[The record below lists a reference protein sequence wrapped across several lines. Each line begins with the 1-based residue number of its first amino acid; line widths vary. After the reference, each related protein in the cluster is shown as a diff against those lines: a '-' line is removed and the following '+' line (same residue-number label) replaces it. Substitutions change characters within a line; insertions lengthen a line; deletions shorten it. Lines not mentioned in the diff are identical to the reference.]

1 MTHDSGQRFDM
12 LPETAAL
19 PVVPSSIWQEL
30 EKWSAGLANWQ
41 KLLIATAV
49 RNGVIPDA
57 VIDQTYRIFLAE
69 HDLAQKPDIAFEIPS
84 SITGRD
90 HAGTNRRRLHR
101 IHTPIGVNRLP
112 STAELI
118 FADGLTVIY
127 GGNGVGKSGF
137 ARILSN
143 ACFSRQQHPIYPDV
157 FDENAPTTS
166 TALLDLIDEKGK
178 IATLTFDANSEH
190 SELKRGFVVFDSAVA
205 LRHLT
210 DAGPFGFTPT
220 GFDVFPEM
228 ARAYTVLQTKL
239 AADIQSRRRDNAL
252 ANAFIG
258 PETAASK
265 VATKLSNTTDLDNL
279 RALATF
285 GADQAARIEHLQSQS
300 DQLRVKAPDVAIK
313 RLSDSRPQLVLL
325 KESLAE
331 ARTSLSEEMLESDV
345 RLRQSLVAAASEFA
359 RASATQFQH
368 EKVAGIGTQAWE
380 SMIGG
385 LEQLRSQQHEHYPS
399 EGDVCLLCQQ
409 PLGED
414 ARKLFELYADFSSG
428 DSKAALQVAER
439 NVHTRRQQIERISL
453 VLADEGSV
461 AHNFLAETHPAVLTA
476 ITEGVAHIK
485 TLQSSVL
492 AAFSGTGSNV
502 VAVALADF
510 GDVLDGVIET
520 IDQDLLRLRQSDVP
534 SALAAIDMERV
545 ELRHRE
551 VLSQNLEAAVSYVRD
566 LKWIARAEATARP
579 ALNPRHLTE
588 KQGELFSSVIAKNY
602 RDGLAKECKALAC
615 NVPVQLRTQGRQG
628 QTIRSLAVANRPP
641 DDILSEGEQ
650 RAVALADFLTEVGL
664 NDDNVGVILD
674 DPVTSLDHE
683 RKELIAKRLV
693 AAAGARQV
701 VVFTHDMVFF
711 AKLADAADK
720 AKSTITTHWMQ
731 RSGDNKPGMVSLNDG
746 PTTTPQ
752 YRKTDFAEQTLA
764 KAKAVSGSAQ
774 EALVRQGAGQLRRT
788 VEEVVPQYLFKEVV
802 RRWTDRVMITA
813 LKKINWDNGLADEI
827 VEIFEAC
834 SAIMEGH
841 SHTEAGTEAPPT
853 PEKLE
858 ELIVRTKELI
868 RLAKVA
874 RA

>member
-1 MTHDSGQRFDM
+1 M
-12 LPETAAL
+12 LLETAEL
-19 PVVPSSIWQEL
+19 SITPSSIWQEL
-30 EKWSAGLANWQ
+30 EKWSGGLASWQ
-41 KLLIATAV
+41 KLLIATAI
-49 RNGVIPDA
+49 RSGVIPDA
-57 VIDQTYRIFLAE
+57 VIEQAYRMFLVE
-69 HDLAQKPDIAFEIPS
+69 HDLAKKPDIAVEIPS
-84 SITGRD
+84 SITGRY
-90 HAGTNRRRLHR
+90 HAGTNHRRLHR
-101 IHTPIGVNRLP
+101 MHTPIGVNRLP
-112 STAELI
+112 STAALT
-118 FADGLTVIY
+118 FAEGLTVIY

-137 ARILSN
+137 ARVLSN

-166 TALLDLIDEKGK
+166 SAMIDLIDENGK
-178 IATLTFDANSEH
+178 VATLTFDANTEH
-190 SELKRGFVVFDSAVA
+190 PELKRGFVVFDSAVA

-228 ARAYTVLQTKL
+228 ARSYAVLQTKL
-239 AADIQSRRRDNAL
+239 AADIQSRRRDNPL

-258 PETAASK
+258 PETPASQA
-265 VATKLSNTTDLDNL
+265 ATKLSTATDLDSL
-279 RALATF
+279 RALAAF
-285 GADQAARIEHLQSQS
+285 GADQAARIEHLQNQS

-313 RLSDSRPQLVLL
+313 RLSDSRPQLLLL
-325 KESLAE
+325 KERLAE
-331 ARTSLSEEMLESDV
+331 ARTALSEEMLESDA
-345 RLRQSLVAAASEFA
+345 RLRQSLVTAAGEFA
-359 RASATQFQH
+359 LASATQFRH
-368 EKVAGIGTQAWE
+368 ERVAGIGTQDWE
-380 SMIGG
+380 SMIEGM
-385 LEQLRSQQHEHYPS
+385 ERLRLQQHEHYPS

-414 ARKLFELYADFSSG
+414 ERKLFELYANFSSG
-428 DSKAALQVAER
+428 DSKVALQFAER
-439 NVHTRRQQIERISL
+439 DVNTRRQQIEQISL
-453 VLADEGSV
+453 VLADEGSI
-461 AHNFLAETHPAVLTA
+461 ARNFLSETYPAVLTA
-476 ITEGVAHIK
+476 ITEGVAQIR

-492 AAFSGTGSNV
+492 AAFSGEGSNV

-510 GDVLDGVIET
+510 SGVLDGIVET

-534 SALAAIDMERV
+534 SALAAIDIERV
-545 ELRHRE
+545 QLRHRE
-551 VLSQNLEAAVSYVRD
+551 VLSQNVENAVSYVRD
-566 LKWIARAEATARP
+566 LKWIARAEAMARP
-579 ALNPRHLTE
+579 ALSPRHLTE

-602 RDGLAKECKALAC
+602 REGLAKECESLAC

-628 QTIRSLAVANRPP
+628 QTIRSLSVANRSP

-664 NDDNVGVILD
+664 NDDNVGVIFD

-683 RKELIAKRLV
+683 RKGLIAKRLV

-711 AKLADAADK
+711 SKLAEAADK
-720 AKSTITTHWMQ
+720 AQIPITTHWMQ
-731 RSGDNKPGMVSLNDG
+731 RSGDNKPGLVSLNDG

-774 EALVRQGAGQLRRT
+774 EAFVRQGAGQLRRT

-813 LKKINWDNGLADEI
+813 LRRINWDNRLADET

-841 SHTEAGTEAPPT
+841 SHTEAGTESPPT

-868 RLAKVA
+868 RQAKVS
-874 RA
+874 RP